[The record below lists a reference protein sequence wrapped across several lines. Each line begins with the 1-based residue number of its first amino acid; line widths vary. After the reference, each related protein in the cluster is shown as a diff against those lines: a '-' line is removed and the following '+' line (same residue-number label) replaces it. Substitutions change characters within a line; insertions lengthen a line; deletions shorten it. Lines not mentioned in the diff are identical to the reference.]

1 MAANFSLDHGDLSAQ
16 EIARAADVATRAFL
30 DDKYFCYLMP
40 DERVR
45 ARALPLLFAGQLRH
59 GGDHAHAVC
68 ARDEGRNI
76 VAVALWVEP
85 GHWPPPLSLQLAQ
98 MPSSLRALYRH
109 PQTLRRA
116 GTYLRTILKVH
127 PKELNWYLPLL
138 AVDPSVQGRGV
149 GTMLMNEAVA
159 RMDADG
165 VGGYLE
171 TQKEENH
178 AFYNRFGYEL
188 RDTLHPV
195 PDGPAYYTM
204 WRPAR

>member
-1 MAANFSLDHGDLSAQ
+1 MTEDFSLDRGVLTGE
-16 EIARAADVATRAFL
+16 EIGSAADVASRAFF
-30 DDKYFCYLMP
+30 DDNYFRYLMP
-40 DERVR
+40 DDRVR
-45 ARALPLLFAGQLRH
+45 AHAAPLLFASQIRH
-59 GGDHAHAVC
+59 AGTHARVVT
-68 ARDEGRNI
+68 ARNALGAI
-76 VAVALWVEP
+76 IGVALWIEP
-85 GHWPPPLSLQLAQ
+85 GHWPPPVGTQLAQ

-109 PQTLRRA
+109 PRALRLA
-116 GTYLRTILKVH
+116 GRYLRTILKVH
-127 PKELNWYLPLL
+127 PKELHWYLPLL
-138 AVDPSVQGRGV
+138 AVDPSVQGQGA
-149 GTMLMNEAVA
+149 GTLLMNDAVA
-159 RMDADG
+159 IMDADG

>member
-1 MAANFSLDHGDLSAQ
+1 MAANFSLDHGDLTAE
-16 EIARAADVATRAFL
+16 EITQAADVATRAFL

-45 ARALPLLFAGQLRH
+45 ARALPLLFSSQLRH
-59 GGDHAHAVC
+59 CGQYAHAVC
-68 ARDEGRNI
+68 ARDDGRSI
-76 VAVALWVEP
+76 VGVALWVEP

-138 AVDPSVQGRGV
+138 AVDPSVQGQGV
-149 GTMLMNEAVA
+149 GTMLMHDAVA
-159 RMDADG
+159 RMDTDG

-188 RDTLHPV
+188 RDTLHPI

>member
-1 MAANFSLDHGDLSAQ
+1 MTALFSLDHRDLTPE
-16 EIARAADVATRAFL
+16 EIARAAAVSTRAFI
-30 DDKYFCYLMP
+30 DDSYFRYLMP

-45 ARALPLLFAGQLRH
+45 DRALPLLFSSQLRH
-59 GGDHAHAVC
+59 SGEHAHTVT
-68 ARDEGRNI
+68 ARDEGGII
-76 VAVALWVEP
+76 VGVALWVEP

-116 GTYLRTILKVH
+116 GTYLRAILKVH

-138 AVDPSVQGRGV
+138 AVDPSVQGQGA
-149 GTMLMNEAVA
+149 GTMLMNEGVS
-159 RMDADG
+159 RMEKDG

-171 TQKEENH
+171 TQQEENH

-195 PDGPAYYTM
+195 PDGPPYYTM

>member
-1 MAANFSLDHGDLSAQ
+1 MTAKFSLDHGDLSPQ
-16 EIARAADVATRAFL
+16 EIIRAADVATRAFI
-30 DDKYFCYLMP
+30 DDNYFRYLMN

-45 ARALPLLFAGQLRH
+45 ARALPLLFSGQLRH
-59 GGDHAHAVC
+59 SGEHAHLVS
-68 ARDEGRNI
+68 ARDETGDI
-76 VAVALWVEP
+76 VGVALWVEP
-85 GHWPPPLSLQLAQ
+85 GQWPPSLSLQIAQ

-127 PKELNWYLPLL
+127 PKELNWYLPLI
-138 AVDPSVQGRGV
+138 AVDPAVQGLGV
-149 GTMLMNEAVA
+149 GTMLMRDGVA
-159 RMDADG
+159 RMEKDG

-178 AFYNRFGYEL
+178 AFYNRFGYQL

-195 PDGPAYYTM
+195 PDGPPYYTM

>member
-1 MAANFSLDHGDLSAQ
+1 MAGNFALYHGDMSPTDLAH
-16 EIARAADVATRAFL
+16 ATGVATRAFI
-30 DDKYFCYLMP
+30 DDNYFRFLMS

-45 ARALPLLFAGQLRH
+45 ARALPLLFSSQLRH
-59 GGDHAHAVC
+59 SGDHAHAVV
-68 ARDEGRNI
+68 ARDESGDI
-76 VAVALWVEP
+76 VGVALWVEP
-85 GHWPPPLSLQLAQ
+85 GHWPPPLSVQLAQ
-98 MPSSLRALYRH
+98 MPSSLRALFRH
-109 PQTLRRA
+109 PHTLRLA

-138 AVDPSVQGRGV
+138 AVDPSVQGQGA
-149 GTMLMNEAVA
+149 GTMLMKEGVA
-159 RMDADG
+159 RMEKDG

-178 AFYNRFGYEL
+178 AFYNRFGFEL

-195 PDGPAYYTM
+195 LDGPPYYTM

>member
-1 MAANFSLDHGDLSAQ
+1 MAANFSLDHRDLTSE
-16 EIARAADVATRAFL
+16 EIVAAAAVATQAFI
-30 DDKYFCYLMP
+30 DDSYFRFLMSE
-40 DERVR
+40 ERVR
-45 ARALPLLFAGQLRH
+45 ARALPLLFSSQLRH
-59 GGDHAHAVC
+59 GGDHAHTVT
-68 ARDEGRNI
+68 ARGESGNI
-76 VAVALWVEP
+76 VGVALWVEP
-85 GHWPPPLSLQLAQ
+85 GHWPPPLSLQVAQ

-109 PQTLRRA
+109 PGTLRRA

-138 AVDPSVQGRGV
+138 AVDPSVQGQGA
-149 GTMLMNEAVA
+149 GTMLMNEGVS
-159 RMDADG
+159 RMEKDG

-188 RDTLHPV
+188 RDTLHPL
-195 PDGPAYYTM
+195 PDGPPYYTM

>member
-1 MAANFSLDHGDLSAQ
+1 MTAKFSLDHGDLTSK
-16 EIARAADVATRAFL
+16 EIGRAADVATRAFI
-30 DDKYFCYLMP
+30 DDDYFGYLMA

-45 ARALPLLFAGQLRH
+45 ARALPLLFSSQLRH
-59 GGDHAHAVC
+59 SGDHAHTVS
-68 ARDEGRNI
+68 ARDESGNI
-76 VAVALWVEP
+76 VGVALWIEP
-85 GHWPPPLSLQLAQ
+85 GQWPPSLGVQVAQ

-138 AVDPSVQGRGV
+138 AVDPSIQGQGA
-149 GTMLMNEAVA
+149 GTMLMRDAVA
-159 RMDADG
+159 RMEKDG

-171 TQKEENH
+171 TQKEENLG
-178 AFYNRFGYEL
+178 FYNRFGYEL

-195 PDGPAYYTM
+195 PDGPPYYTM
-204 WRPAR
+204 WRPAI

>member
-1 MAANFSLDHGDLSAQ
+1 MTANFALDHADLTPE
-16 EIARAADVATRAFL
+16 EIDQASNVATRAFI
-30 DDKYFCYLMP
+30 DDKYFRYLMSH
-40 DERVR
+40 ERVR
-45 ARALPLLFAGQLRH
+45 ARALPLLFSSQLRH
-59 GGDHAHAVC
+59 SGDHAHTVS
-68 ARDEGRNI
+68 ARDEHGHI
-76 VAVALWVEP
+76 VGVALWVEP
-85 GHWPPPLSLQLAQ
+85 DHWPPPLSLQLAQ

-109 PQTLRRA
+109 PRTLRRA

-138 AVDPSVQGRGV
+138 AVDPSVQGQGV
-149 GTMLMNEAVA
+149 GSMLMREGVS
-159 RMDADG
+159 RMEKDG

-178 AFYNRFGYEL
+178 AFYNRFGYGL

-195 PDGPAYYTM
+195 PDGPPYYTM

>member
-45 ARALPLLFAGQLRH
+45 ARALPLLFSGQLRH